1 MPPFLLKIDKKGM
14 KMSEIKL
21 TAKEIYKQIYNLSQ
35 IKKIDQAE
43 VVEAFKNTVTKL
55 ITETYDEEADL
66 EFIFDQENDNFAIIN
81 HNKVVVGDPITS
93 EEKDRLTRCI
103 EIPLSD
109 AKKIDP
115 NVEIGD
121 SLSQEINFEYFSK
134 KDYNKILANFS
145 QDIKNL
151 ERKMTCEKYA
161 SEVGNSTKAKI
172 VSVNKGKVNLE
183 LRDGTLAFMPS
194 NFVNQRIISKLNP
207 GDWIDVVIEEVKEE
221 NSNAQIIVSSV
232 ESRLLQKL
240 FEIEIPE
247 ISQGLISI
255 VNIARIPG
263 ERAKVSIKKSNDA
276 PETMEEIG
284 AIMGRDSERISTISR
299 KLNGEKIDVVL
310 YSNDI
315 KEYIKNALSPAKVI
329 DLIEVPSKNSYPSF
343 NVIVPTIQHTLAIG
357 KKGQNVSLASELV
370 KAKLDILSQEQ
381 ADERGIEY
389 NFENGNITKEEIE
402 LLESGK
408 KLHHSFKHPRTI
420 GNKNVTNKFNTFE
433 NSFNIDE
440 FDEDLAEMRRKAQ
453 QNDNIFERQMFSNSL
468 DEDLER
474 TLSELNDD
482 KENNVDENDLDP
494 YSKSFDELNEQKND
508 EEEDYEKITATK
520 MKDFKR
526 DEDLSSGLENIDLS
540 DLDDEKW

>member
-115 NVEIGD
+115 NAEIGD

-263 ERAKVSIKKSNDA
+263 ERSKVSIKKSNDA

-310 YSNDI
+310 YSDDI

-420 GNKNVTNKFNTFE
+420 SNKNASNKFNTFE

-508 EEEDYEKITATK
+508 EEEDYEKIIATK

>member
-1 MPPFLLKIDKKGM
+1 
-14 KMSEIKL
+14 MSEIKL

-115 NVEIGD
+115 NAEIGD

-255 VNIARIPG
+255 VNIARISG

-310 YSNDI
+310 YSDDI
-315 KEYIKNALSPAKVI
+315 KVYIKNALSPAKVI

-420 GNKNVTNKFNTFE
+420 GNKNATNKFNTFE

>member
-115 NVEIGD
+115 NAEIGD

-255 VNIARIPG
+255 VNIARISG

-310 YSNDI
+310 YSDDI
-315 KEYIKNALSPAKVI
+315 KVYIKNALSPAKVI

-420 GNKNVTNKFNTFE
+420 GNKNATNKFNTFE